1 MSYNNILYLAGFA
14 LLTSINAK
22 SQDSLIKQRLPQS
35 INSYQPAIVPIID
48 FNDKYLYFDR
58 KFYYENVAGIKD
70 RDDIWFAEKISDNA
84 WTIPQIFPTPIN
96 TAGSDVLFFLSPD
109 GNVALVSGVYSGT
122 QKSQG
127 YSLIHKSNAG
137 WSAPQAMNIINYRN
151 DSTVYSATLSADLQ
165 TLILSLANDNSVG
178 GMDLFVSHYNKRD
191 NSWSEPK
198 SLGFAGVNSTFDE
211 ASPYL
216 APNNRTLY
224 FASNRADGLGG
235 MDLYVSQ
242 RLDESWANWSSPRN
256 LGKLI
261 NTSKDE
267 NSLSLVPLGDR
278 AYLVSYDTVAKQ
290 QGIYEVQ
297 LPEEYRP
304 MNYAF
309 VRGSISKVIGN
320 MTYPLEGSHR
330 IAVGQ
335 PGSSD
340 TSYYFTN
347 LDNQFIIPL
356 PNSGEYSLQVIS
368 PEFDSYITAIQII
381 DITTPKIIESSIKVT
396 PKVQKSPDAL
406 TVLFDYN
413 NSELLPA
420 ERTKLREFIA
430 KLKVTNYRLEVYA
443 YTDTVGTDEYN
454 LKLSASRAESV
465 KQYLISLGI
474 SPDLIDVSAMGESH
488 RPNSSP
494 DRDRRVEI
502 LVRIFKN

>member
-1 MSYNNILYLAGFA
+1 MIYNKILYLAGFA
-14 LLTSINAK
+14 LLSSINAK
-22 SQDSLIKQRLPQS
+22 SQDSEIKQRLPQS

-48 FNDKYLYFDR
+48 FDDKYLYFDR
-58 KFYYENVAGIKD
+58 KFYFENIGGIKD
-70 RDDIWFAEKISDNA
+70 RDDIWCSKKIADNS
-84 WTIPQIFPTPIN
+84 WSISQNISTPIN
-96 TAGSDVLFFLSPD
+96 TSESDVLFFLSPD
-109 GNVALVSGVYSGT
+109 GNFALVSGVYSGT
-122 QKSQG
+122 SKSQG

-137 WSAPQAMNIINYRN
+137 WSEPKAMNIINYRN

-165 TLILSLANDNSVG
+165 NLILSLANDKSIG

-191 NSWSEPK
+191 DSWSEPK
-198 SLGFAGVNSTFDE
+198 SLGITGINSINDE

-235 MDLYVSQ
+235 MDLYVSE

-261 NTSKDE
+261 NSSKDE
-267 NSLSLVPLGDR
+267 NSLSLTPLGDR
-278 AYLVSYDTVAKQ
+278 AYLVSYDTTAKQ

-297 LPEEYRP
+297 LPMEYRP
-304 MNYAF
+304 KNYAF
-309 VRGSISKVIGN
+309 VRGGISKVLNN
-320 MTYPLEGSHR
+320 MTYPLEGSNR
-330 IAVGQ
+330 IAVCYS
-335 PGSSD
+335 GSSD

-356 PNSGEYSLQVIS
+356 SKAGHYSLQVLS
-368 PEFDSYITAIQII
+368 PNFDSYITSIQTG
-381 DITTPKIIESSIKVT
+381 DISTPKIIESDIKVT
-396 PKVQKSPDAL
+396 PKVQKMLDIL

-413 NSELLPA
+413 ASELLPA
-420 ERTKLREFIA
+420 ERTKLREFFA

-454 LKLSASRAESV
+454 LKLSAKRAESV
-465 KQYLISLGI
+465 KQYLTSLGI

-494 DRDRRVEI
+494 EHDRRVDI
-502 LVRIFKN
+502 YIRIFNN